1 MTLGS
6 LVVFGVDITFQHEYL
21 QQLRSFLTYVF
32 LAYVFLA
39 YVFLA
44 YVFLAY
50 VFLAYVATAAA

>member
-21 QQLRSFLTYVF
+21 QQLRSFL
-32 LAYVFLA
+32 A